1 MNEIISKQK
10 QQKEEMG
17 EFDLI
22 DERDFQNDFANEDY
36 VMNNIRVRPISG
48 MSKFDDAASQFTAI
62 DQMAESES

>member
-10 QQKEEMG
+10 QQKEELG

-22 DERDFQNDFANEDY
+22 DDRDFVNDFANEDY

-48 MSKFDDAASQFTAI
+48 MSKFDDAAS
-62 DQMAESES
+62 